1 LLNDDGI
8 FRHFLYVCRVMT
20 MQQENIREEIILS
33 SMKVFETY
41 GFTRVSMQDISKACG
56 KGRSTLY
63 YYFTNKMDVFDA
75 IAECLCLQVFN
86 VAKESYS
93 PTASL
98 EENLVS
104 FLRAKLRQINLIT
117 KRFHLA
123 FDDMKSDPALMV
135 SKTRHMLDDEIK
147 LIREMIEIAIAKGEI
162 KFLEEKDILFL
173 AEMLVTTSRCF
184 EQEVLLFDRFPDFEA
199 RLAWLTNI
207 CVKGLR

>member
-1 LLNDDGI
+1 
-8 FRHFLYVCRVMT
+8 

-63 YYFTNKMDVFDA
+63 YYFTSKMDVFDA
-75 IAECLCLQVFN
+75 IAEYLCQQVFTI
-86 VAKESYS
+86 AKESYNQE
-93 PTASL
+93 TSL
-98 EENLVS
+98 EDNLVG

-123 FDDMKSDPALMV
+123 FEDMKSDPALMV
-135 SKTRHMLDDEIK
+135 SKTRYMLDDEIM
-147 LIREMIEIAIAKGEI
+147 LIRGMIETAIAKGEI
-162 KFLEEKDILFL
+162 QFLEAKDVLFL
-173 AEMLVTTSRCF
+173 SEMLVTTSRCF

-199 RLAWLTNI
+199 RLAWLISI

>member
-1 LLNDDGI
+1 MKNDDVN
-8 FRHFLYVCRVMT
+8 FRHFLYVCRAMT

-63 YYFTNKMDVFDA
+63 YYFTSKMDVFDA
-75 IAECLCLQVFN
+75 IAECLCEQVFTK
-86 VAKESYS
+86 AKESYS
-93 PTASL
+93 REASL
-98 EENLVS
+98 EENLVG
-104 FLRAKLRQINLIT
+104 FLRAKLHQINLIT

-123 FDDMKSDPALMV
+123 FEDMKSDPALMV
-135 SKTRHMLDDEIK
+135 SKTRYMLDDEIK
-147 LIREMIEIAIAKGEI
+147 LIRDMIGIAITKGEI
-162 KFLEEKDILFL
+162 QFLEEKDILFL
-173 AEMLVTTSRCF
+173 SEMLVTTSRCF

-199 RLAWLTNI
+199 RLGWLISI

>member
-1 LLNDDGI
+1 
-8 FRHFLYVCRVMT
+8 

-63 YYFTNKMDVFDA
+63 YYFTSKMDVFDA
-75 IAECLCLQVFN
+75 IAEYLCQQVFTI
-86 VAKESYS
+86 AKESYNQE
-93 PTASL
+93 TSL
-98 EENLVS
+98 EDNLVG

-123 FDDMKSDPALMV
+123 FEDMKSDPALMV
-135 SKTRHMLDDEIK
+135 SKTRYMLDDEIM
-147 LIREMIEIAIAKGEI
+147 LIRGMIETAITKGEI
-162 KFLEEKDILFL
+162 QFLEAKDVLFL
-173 AEMLVTTSRCF
+173 SEMLVTTSRCF

-199 RLAWLTNI
+199 RLAWLISI